1 VYTFQL
7 EPVFVFISLKL
18 VKDYIFLIENN
29 FTMIQKNEKAENLIN
44 AKYHSVSI
52 FILLTCVVIIILAQV
67 TFKGDTVKNHIL
79 EYNCLLMR
87 RNIKVVDYIKK
98 D

>member
-1 VYTFQL
+1 MCLYTFQL
-7 EPVFVFISLKL
+7 KPVFVFISKISKRL
-18 VKDYIFLIENN
+18 YIFNRKQLYYD
-29 FTMIQKNEKAENLIN
+29 TKNEKAENLKN

-79 EYNCLLMR
+79 E
-87 RNIKVVDYIKK
+87 
-98 D
+98 

>member
-1 VYTFQL
+1 MCVYTFQL

-18 VKDYIFLIENN
+18 EKDYIFLIENN

-67 TFKGDTVKNHIL
+67 TFKGESVKNPIL
-79 EYNCLLMR
+79 E
-87 RNIKVVDYIKK
+87 
-98 D
+98 